1 MGFSN
6 IFNGGGNQT
15 QSAGTAIGS
24 NSALP
29 NTNAGV
35 QNAAANISTGAG
47 AGINSL
53 GNANLNNASTT
64 VLGMGIG
71 SNPAAAAQMQALK
84 NQQQSILNQQNQQ
97 QQQAQQG
104 QNPSTLQQV
113 GKGITGA
120 LSGFGQG
127 AAAGSMFGPIGTLI
141 GGGLGALGNIFG
153 S

>member
-15 QSAGTAIGS
+15 QSAGTAIGTNTS
-24 NSALP
+24 LP
-29 NTNAGV
+29 NTNTGI

-53 GNANLNNASTT
+53 GNAGLNNASTT

-84 NQQQSILNQQNQQ
+84 DQQQNILNQQNTQQ
-97 QQQAQQG
+97 QQMQPEG
-104 QNPSTLQQV
+104 PSTMQQV
-113 GKGITGA
+113 GKA
-120 LSGFGQG
+120 LGGVGQI
-127 AAAGSMFGPIGTLI
+127 AGMFGPIGSLI
-141 GGGLGALGNIFG
+141 GGGLGALGNIF
-153 S
+153 SS